1 MKMVL
6 GLALGILAAI
16 GGFVDI
22 GELVFNIQAG
32 ASFRYSLLWAVVLGV
47 IAIIVFAEMSG
58 RVAAVSGRPVF
69 DVVRMRM
76 GLNVDLITLAAEVG
90 GAALVLQLL
99 LNFKVGTMILVAA
112 SALVLIVYFV
122 PFDGIERI
130 FGYMGCG
137 LLIFVVAAIHL
148 KPDWHQVAQGLVPSW
163 SGSALYA
170 YFAVGVIG
178 SAIAPYEVYFYSSG
192 AIEDR
197 WTVKDLNFNRVN
209 VTLGFVLGGIL
220 SAALIIVS
228 AEVFAPL
235 HVSPGYLGTTALGA
249 EQAYGAIGLLL
260 ALLGMLFA
268 VGGAAV
274 ECAFS

>member
-22 GELVFNIQAG
+22 GELVFNVQAG

-76 GLNVDLITLAAEVG
+76 GLNVGLVTLAASLLINLITLAAEVG

-99 LNFKVGTMILVAA
+99 LNFKAGTMILLAA
-112 SALVLIVYFV
+112 IALVLIVYFV

-130 FGYMGCG
+130 FGYMGCA
-137 LLIFVVAAIHL
+137 LLIFLVAAIHL
-148 KPDWHQVAQGLVPSW
+148 NDGH
-163 SGSALYA
+163 
-170 YFAVGVIG
+170 
-178 SAIAPYEVYFYSSG
+178 SSRQLLERLG
-192 AIEDR
+192 WAIEDAE
-197 WTVKDLNFNRVN
+197 RVEDQSR
-209 VTLGFVLGGIL
+209 VD
-220 SAALIIVS
+220 
-228 AEVFAPL
+228 E
-235 HVSPGYLGTTALGA
+235 
-249 EQAYGAIGLLL
+249 L
-260 ALLGMLFA
+260 ARR
-268 VGGAAV
+268 
-274 ECAFS
+274 